1 MMFLIVGT
9 TNLTDQNKGS
19 ILDGLNQAQ
28 RDAAGTIDGALLIL
42 AGPGSGK
49 TRVLTHRIA
58 YMLGEAPTPIAPYH
72 ILAVTFTN
80 KAAKE
85 MKDRLENLLTSNA
98 GLGKTLADSLTVG
111 TFHSFCVRVLRVEA
125 SNIGLNR
132 NFAIYDGDDQETIVK
147 SAMSSLGI
155 SDKSYSPRASLSG
168 ISAAK
173 SNLWTPRELQQRA
186 QTYWEELVG
195 RIYEKYDE
203 LMRIN
208 QALDFDDLINVTVRL
223 FYDNPKVLER
233 YQERYRYIMVDEYQD
248 TNQAQY
254 QLINMLAKKYRNLCV
269 VGDPNQSIYSFRSAD
284 IRNILN
290 FEKDYPEAKIISLE
304 QNYRSTQIILDAA
317 TTVIQNN
324 FARKDIKL
332 YTDNGEGVPIQ
343 VFEAYNE
350 TEEASFV
357 ANEIERGIARDQF
370 KARDVAIL
378 YRTNAQ
384 SRLFEEM
391 FVRRGMRY
399 QLIGGTRFYERK
411 EVKDSLAF
419 LRLIAN
425 PYDTISFSRIINNTP
440 TGKGIGEKTLTSVVN
455 WANSVQLPVYVALQL
470 LQSQAA
476 DALTRKNNNLPPPE
490 DDDDLLPPLEIPS
503 KSRNMLFEAI
513 NLIAAFIKA
522 RDEMSITALFDF
534 VMKKS
539 GYLDSLKDGGE
550 NELERL
556 PNVMQLREATVKYDH
571 LPGEE
576 GLTEF
581 LQEVA
586 LISDVDRFDPDAD
599 AVTMITLHAAKGLE
613 FPIVFIVGMEE
624 GILPHSRSLEKVN
637 DMEEERRLFYVGLTR
652 AKKRLYLIYAFRRRS
667 YQGEQ
672 LTKRSRFVDEV
683 PRELTM
689 GFNQKSPRT
698 DTGQGKLWA
707 SANSQTSWG
716 GKPAFKPVT
725 NSHNNIKPTRPAGK
739 IDNGSTQYKAGE
751 KVRHAK
757 FGKGIVVTSKVSG
770 DDEQVTVAFES
781 EGIKHLMASFAK
793 LEKL

>member
-1 MMFLIVGT
+1 LSNQI
-9 TNLTDQNKGS
+9 QSS
-19 ILDGLNQAQ
+19 ILDGLNPAQ
-28 RDAAGTIDGALLIL
+28 KEAAHTIDGPVLIL

-49 TRVLTHRIA
+49 TRVLTHRVA
-58 YMLGEAPTPIAPYH
+58 YMLGEAPTPIAPYN

-80 KAAKE
+80 KAAQE
-85 MKDRLENLLTSNA
+85 MKERLETLLSSSA
-98 GLGKTLADSLTVG
+98 GLGKTLGQSLTVG
-111 TFHSFCVRVLRVEA
+111 TFHSFCVRVLRAEA
-125 SNIGLNR
+125 PNIGLNR
-132 NFAIYDGDDQETIVK
+132 NFAIYDSDDQETVVK

-173 SNLWTPRELQQRA
+173 SNLWKPRELQQRA
-186 QTYWEELVG
+186 QTYWEEMVG
-195 RIYEKYDE
+195 RIYEKYE
-203 LMRIN
+203 EIMRTN

-223 FYDNPKVLER
+223 FNDNPKVLER

-254 QLINMLAKKYRNLCV
+254 QLINILAKKYRNLCV

-290 FEKDYPEAKIISLE
+290 FEQDYPEAKIISLA

-317 TTVIQNN
+317 TSVIQNN
-324 FARKDIKL
+324 YARKDIKL
-332 YTDNGEGVPIQ
+332 YTDNSEGVPIQ
-343 VFEAYNE
+343 VFESYNE
-350 TEEASFV
+350 MEEANYV
-357 ANEIERGIARDQF
+357 ANEIERGIAREQF

-411 EVKDSLAF
+411 EVKDSLAY

-440 TGKGIGEKTLTSVVN
+440 TGKGIGEKTLTNVVN
-455 WANSVQLPVYVALQL
+455 WANSVQLPVFVALQL
-470 LQSQAA
+470 LQSQEA
-476 DALTRKNNNLPPPE
+476 DVLERKNANLPPPDE
-490 DDDDLLPPLEIPS
+490 EDDLLPPLEIS
-503 KSRNMLFEAI
+503 TKARNMLFDTI
-513 NLIAAFIKA
+513 NLISAFIKA
-522 RDEMSITALFDF
+522 RDEMSITALFDY
-534 VMKKS
+534 VMQKS

-550 NELERL
+550 SELERL
-556 PNVMQLREATVKYDH
+556 PNVQQLREATVKYDH

-586 LISDVDRFDPDAD
+586 LISDVDRFDPSAD

-613 FPIVFIVGMEE
+613 FPIVFIVGLEE

-637 DMEEERRLFYVGLTR
+637 DMEEERRLFYVGVTR

-689 GFNQKSPRT
+689 GFNQKPPRT
-698 DTGQGKLWA
+698 DSGQGKLWGNTA
-707 SANSQTSWG
+707 SQTAWG
-716 GKPAFKPVT
+716 SKTTPKPVSNLPST
-725 NSHNNIKPTRPAGK
+725 AKSARPVSK
-739 IDNGSTQYKAGE
+739 IDNGTTKFKAGE
-751 KVRHAK
+751 KVMHAK
-757 FGKGIVVTSKVSG
+757 FGKGIVVTSKISG
-770 DDEQVTVAFES
+770 DDEQVTVAFEK
-781 EGIKHLMASFAK
+781 EGIKNLMASFAK
-793 LEKL
+793 LEKI